1 MVIRARRSTIW
12 LVKAARLLLL
22 LPLSDLIA
30 HDAIYANGWGV
41 TGGGPLTHG
50 YWPFFGL
57 VVAILALTFLA
68 AGARRARRLRGDL
81 AGVPSSVRSH
91 VTGGAAPGYH
101 RELLSILAALIP
113 LTAGFF
119 LLQENAEAMLG
130 GGAPIGLAPI
140 VGPHAFGVLLVVAL
154 ASLTVAMGGALVR
167 WRIAVLEERLTRLRR
182 AGVRRIR
189 VESRPNPAW
198 QFIAAACRQRWNLL
212 REDLGRAPP
221 ALVRRLA
228 G

>member
-1 MVIRARRSTIW
+1 
-12 LVKAARLLLL
+12 LL

-41 TGGGPLTHG
+41 AGGGQLAHG

-57 VVAILALTFLA
+57 VVGILALTFLA
-68 AGARRARRLRGDL
+68 AGARRAHRLGGDV
-81 AGVPSSVRSH
+81 AGISSADRSR
-91 VTGGAAPGYH
+91 VAPGSAPGYH
-101 RELLSILAALIP
+101 RELLSILALLIP

-119 LLQENAEAMLG
+119 LLQENVEAILAG
-130 GGAPIGLAPI
+130 GSPIGLAPI
-140 VGPHAFGVLLVVAL
+140 LGPHALGVLMVVTL

-167 WRIAVLEERLTRLRR
+167 WRIAVLEERLARLRR
-182 AGVRRIR
+182 AGVRRVR
-189 VESRPNPAW
+189 VESRPDPAW
-198 QFIAAACRQRWNLL
+198 QFIAAACRLRWILL

-228 G
+228 D